1 MIKERPNMKKDA
13 SHPTHYRTSQL
24 AERAGVHP
32 ETLRY
37 YLKEGLLTEPE
48 RTGSGYRLYTEADLQ
63 QLKLIKRAQAL
74 GFTLED
80 IRHLLS
86 LRAALHHTTH
96 SQKPTAQDLKN
107 LALEKV
113 ALMEEKIAQL
123 QEMKTA
129 LMQLIECCP
138 GESLDLEEC
147 PILLDLTQANCQQKT
162 CQPKES

>member
-1 MIKERPNMKKDA
+1 MNNDA
-13 SHPTHYRTSQL
+13 SQSIHYRTSQL
-24 AERAGVHP
+24 AEAAGVHP

-48 RTGSGYRLYTEADLQ
+48 RTASGYRLYTEADLQ

-86 LRAALHHTTH
+86 LRNVLQSEH
-96 SQKPTAQDLKN
+96 SNSQTDIKKPTAQDIKD

-113 ALMEEKIAQL
+113 ALMVEKIAQL

-129 LMQLIECCP
+129 LMQLIDCCP
-138 GESLDLEEC
+138 GEALDLEEC
-147 PILLDLTQANCQQKT
+147 PILLDLTMAD
-162 CQPKES
+162 CQPEKC

>member
-1 MIKERPNMKKDA
+1 MNNDA
-13 SHPTHYRTSQL
+13 SQSIHYRTSQL
-24 AERAGVHP
+24 AEAAGVHP

-48 RTGSGYRLYTEADLQ
+48 RTASGYRLYTEADLQ

-86 LRAALHHTTH
+86 LRNVLQSEH
-96 SQKPTAQDLKN
+96 SNSQTDIKKPTAQDIKD

-129 LMQLIECCP
+129 LMQLIDCCP
-138 GESLDLEEC
+138 GEALDLEEC
-147 PILLDLTQANCQQKT
+147 PILLDLTMAD
-162 CQPKES
+162 CQPEKC